1 MKDKASFVFLS
12 FDIDL
17 DDTALLSTLLPP
29 VVGGKMMEGKGIGLY
44 GMRGE
49 EINFEKWFST
59 SKLRL
64 RSKKHC
70 ILNLSFKIVSV
81 IFEPMSGIE
90 QLEIL

>member
-49 EINFEKWFST
+49 EINFEK
-59 SKLRL
+59 
-64 RSKKHC
+64 
-70 ILNLSFKIVSV
+70 
-81 IFEPMSGIE
+81 
-90 QLEIL
+90 